1 MQKSNQSEYDFV
13 AKTIEDMFKK
23 RDSRSG
29 ATCIVRKG
37 EKAE

>member
-1 MQKSNQSEYDFV
+1 MQKSGQSEYDFA
-13 AKTIEDMFKK
+13 AKTIEDIFRK
-23 RDSRSG
+23 RDTKSG